1 MIVLVSEDGQVR
13 ESIGGVLRPEWSDY
27 YASQSLDVF
36 WKLATKHSFKLLL
49 LDTQFPTDLITFI
62 SAIKEKYSSLVI
74 VLLADTHDFDS
85 TIGLIRHGVY
95 DVLSRDPFESELR
108 YLVERIAE
116 SEPSTPISRSK
127 TVSTPFHM
135 FFERVIGCMTLED
148 DMFNWSTFRKWLDH
162 TSRNGTHD
170 DVIQFASS
178 LKDKLDDR
186 MLFNLCVVED
196 EPELSDVLER
206 LFMRAGFMVTVCDR
220 LDAASEFMATSN
232 SLDAMLL
239 DLGLPDG
246 TGDQLLYSKHAQN
259 VAVVVLTAYQDF
271 ELAVKSLQ
279 AGAMGYVTKPFN
291 NRDLIFRIR
300 KAILERLCY
309 QFYQSGC

>member
-1 MIVLVSEDGQVR
+1 M
-13 ESIGGVLRPEWSDY
+13 
-27 YASQSLDVF
+27 
-36 WKLATKHSFKLLL
+36 
-49 LDTQFPTDLITFI
+49 
-62 SAIKEKYSSLVI
+62 
-74 VLLADTHDFDS
+74 
-85 TIGLIRHGVY
+85 
-95 DVLSRDPFESELR
+95 
-108 YLVERIAE
+108 
-116 SEPSTPISRSK
+116 
-127 TVSTPFHM
+127 
-135 FFERVIGCMTLED
+135 
-148 DMFNWSTFRKWLDH
+148 
-162 TSRNGTHD
+162 
-170 DVIQFASS
+170 
-178 LKDKLDDR
+178 
-186 MLFNLCVVED
+186 ED